1 MYACEIWSLSDSSA
15 HSVWV
20 ALYNLFRRIF
30 NCCWQE
36 NPKSLLFY
44 CGTLPALYTVD
55 QRRIFFYKKLKYH
68 GSILIRTIAKL
79 CQHDIL
85 SVAAKYGINWL
96 DSSISSIKKSTWQ
109 TSAAAVGTGLPGLS
123 RIKGC

>member
-1 MYACEIWSLSDSSA
+1 MLILSGW
-15 HSVWV
+15 H
-20 ALYNLFRRIF
+20 YIILFRRIF

-68 GSILIRTIAKL
+68 SSILIRTIAKL

-85 SVAAKYGINWL
+85 SVAAKYGWTVL
-96 DSSISSIKKSTWQ
+96 S
-109 TSAAAVGTGLPGLS
+109 LLS
-123 RIKGC
+123 RSPHGRHLLQLLVPAYPGCPGSKAVKRSSSLLLLFLSSWH